1 MDPQNERWPHV
12 DIVRDELARL
22 RAEMTVAEHKTYA
35 KHIAELKKRMSGF
48 HMTRQAIQRD
58 AFKPEVRAYRRTERI
73 LRQSR
78 MSNFTQV
85 MLEKG
90 ARIYERLQ
98 DGGTITD

>member
-22 RAEMTVAEHKTYA
+22 RAEMTVAEHKAHA

-73 LRQSR
+73 LRQTR

-98 DGGTITD
+98 DGGAVTD

>member
-73 LRQSR
+73 LRR
-78 MSNFTQV
+78 TRVSNLTRV

-90 ARIYERLQ
+90 AQIYERLQ
-98 DGGTITD
+98 DGGAVAD